1 MQKEKRVEFPLPF
14 YLWEV
19 ILLYHKKIMICL
31 HYPRTTSKP
40 QKGSPILTL
49 LLAPLLIECLHIGL
63 RERRQ
68 YQLEFMVIPLWVSMI
83 DFFTSSRPNKS
94 FNRFQNKIISKVDL
108 WHCTFII
115 IFPNTLFLLLCI
127 LLLRTLY
134 YTLTLLRKL
143 SIKYRPLLISFI
155 WASGV
160 ATTYT
165 SNTKLAL
172 LISLVYG

>member
-1 MQKEKRVEFPLPF
+1 
-14 YLWEV
+14 
-19 ILLYHKKIMICL
+19 MICL
-31 HYPRTTSKP
+31 HYLCTSSKP
-40 QKGSPILTL
+40 QRGSPYPKL

-115 IFPNTLFLLLCI
+115 IFSNTLFYFTTANIVLYPDIVAEIVNKISPTAHFLHLGKWDRHYIHFKHQTCT
-127 LLLRTLY
+127 LNFVSLR
-134 YTLTLLRKL
+134 LTCK
-143 SIKYRPLLISFI
+143 
-155 WASGV
+155 
-160 ATTYT
+160 
-165 SNTKLAL
+165 
-172 LISLVYG
+172 